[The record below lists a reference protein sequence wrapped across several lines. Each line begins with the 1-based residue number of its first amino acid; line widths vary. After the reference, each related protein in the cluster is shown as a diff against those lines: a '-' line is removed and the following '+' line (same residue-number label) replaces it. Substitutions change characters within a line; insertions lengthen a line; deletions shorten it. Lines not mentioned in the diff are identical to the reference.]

1 VTSESDCA
9 ANVLISGPEACK
21 LFTLPGK

>member
-1 VTSESDCA
+1 
-9 ANVLISGPEACK
+9 LISGPEACK